1 MISRN
6 THGQHNQ
13 HHGYSCAAQA
23 SLPVRVGQ
31 FFERPS
37 PSRHQCQLH
46 SGRDPMTPRPHGRA
60 TWRGPHGPG
69 QLRPNFRCLFIRK
82 ERCGWLMLSF
92 IPTRRLLYVSRINYK
107 SHIPVWTSRQ
117 DIILFFILTLR
128 ALYVTPLPLD
138 RYTIVRICLDAQSQ
152 MIAQK
157 M

>member
-1 MISRN
+1 MSTRPAEMIKFWPIQTSRIGLGSYTVATTMISRN

-37 PSRHQCQLH
+37 PSRHQCLLH

-82 ERCGWLMLSF
+82 ERCGRHMPSF
-92 IPTRRLLYVSRINYK
+92 IPTRRLLYVSRINY
-107 SHIPVWTSRQ
+107 TSY
-117 DIILFFILTLR
+117 IL
-128 ALYVTPLPLD
+128 A
-138 RYTIVRICLDAQSQ
+138 
-152 MIAQK
+152 
-157 M
+157 